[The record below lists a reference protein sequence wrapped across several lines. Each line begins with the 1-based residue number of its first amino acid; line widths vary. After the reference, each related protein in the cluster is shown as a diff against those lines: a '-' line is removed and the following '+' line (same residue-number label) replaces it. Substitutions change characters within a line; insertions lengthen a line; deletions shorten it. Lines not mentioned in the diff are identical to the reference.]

1 MPLQQVYNKLST
13 VCTKHM
19 YINKHVPNMGSKFLQ
34 ESRNG
39 STGIPPSVSS
49 LMSTRLNKY
58 VRQYNVQDNN

>member
-1 MPLQQVYNKLST
+1 
-13 VCTKHM
+13 M